1 VPVVSA
7 IRASSLAMVLVTATT
22 FVGGGGWMAGRTTDR
37 NDAAPALPA
46 PAAAPAPVVQGHG
59 AHAHHAHH
67 VEGPSTRP
75 AAGRHHDHD
84 CENGVCRCDSR
95 CPPRRSGPCG
105 GAMRSCQGAGDEA
118 GLGPGP
124 VRPFLL
130 SAAFVPGPGFE
141 RLGPPD
147 SPFVAVTRAPEPV
160 APPPRTSSI

>member
-1 VPVVSA
+1 
-7 IRASSLAMVLVTATT
+7 MVLVTATT

-46 PAAAPAPVVQGHG
+46 PTAAPAPVVQGHG
-59 AHAHHAHH
+59 AHAQHAHH
-67 VEGPSTRP
+67 VEGPSARP
-75 AAGRHHDHD
+75 AAAGRHHDHD
-84 CENGVCRCDSR
+84 CANGVCRCDSR

-105 GAMRSCQGAGDEA
+105 GAMRSCQGAGDAA

-141 RLGPPD
+141 RLDRPE
-147 SPFVAVTRAPEPV
+147 SPFVAVTRASEPV
-160 APPPRTSSI
+160 APPPRTFSI

>member
-1 VPVVSA
+1 
-7 IRASSLAMVLVTATT
+7 MVFVTATT
-22 FVGGGGWMAGRTTDR
+22 FVGGGGWMAGRATDR
-37 NDAAPALPA
+37 NEAAPPLPV
-46 PAAAPAPVVQGHG
+46 PAAAPAPVAQGHG

-67 VEGPSTRP
+67 AEGRSTRP
-75 AAGRHHDHD
+75 ATAGGHHDHD

-130 SAAFVPGPGFE
+130 SASFVPGPGFE

-147 SPFVAVTRAPEPV
+147 APFVAVTRASEPV